1 MHLYPVSHLSDR
13 VTNIQDV
20 GDITNQ
26 ANIGSAEREHNI
38 GAPWE
43 LFLTNKYYLWRL
55 HLFNGLVYFLG
66 DEFVLLYFAAR
77 PLAHE

>member
-1 MHLYPVSHLSDR
+1 MPRLSLRGR

-20 GDITNQ
+20 RDIANQ
-26 ANIGSAEREHNI
+26 ANIGSAERENI
-38 GAPWE
+38 TSGAPWE

-55 HLFNGLVYFLG
+55 HLFNGLVYFLWV
-66 DEFVLLYFAAR
+66 EFVLLYFAPR